1 MQVLGDDWMT
11 LDELLEL
18 RKKVTENKEKLR
30 ILNHHYNEML
40 TKKHMNTLN
49 GNSITD
55 EVNKVKQSKLYKV
68 WTIIKIMTSLLV
80 GMLLTANVI
89 SFGGC
94 LIFLLTF
101 PIIGAIVDSF
111 VLPKILF
118 GKDYK
123 VLSTVKKEEF
133 SQKDADQLYEEV
145 SDARFE
151 YHRLRKEFEEKITT
165 ISISDNALYQE
176 YLNAIDSFI
185 EAVEYPSMEEVSEE
199 QKDIKK
205 LDL

>member
-1 MQVLGDDWMT
+1 MT

-18 RKKVTENKEKLR
+18 RKKVTENREKLR

-40 TKKHMNTLN
+40 TKKHMNTFKGDSL
-49 GNSITD
+49 TD

-68 WTIIKIMTSLLV
+68 WTIIKLMTSSLV
-80 GMLLTANVI
+80 GMLLVANVI

-101 PIIGAIVDSF
+101 PIIGTIVDSF

-133 SQKDADQLYEEV
+133 SQKDADHLYEEV

-151 YHRLRKEFEEKITT
+151 YHRLRKEFEEKVNI

-185 EAVEYPSMEEVSEE
+185 EAVEASSMEEVSEE